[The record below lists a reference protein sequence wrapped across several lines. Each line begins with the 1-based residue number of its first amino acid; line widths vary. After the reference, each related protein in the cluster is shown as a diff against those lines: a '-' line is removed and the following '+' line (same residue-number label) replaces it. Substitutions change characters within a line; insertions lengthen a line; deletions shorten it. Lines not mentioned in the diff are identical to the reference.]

1 MLCGMYILKRFH
13 THIPFNENTGQFVG
27 EEDLGGFKSH
37 KIPKAEPPTNH
48 WRSPTLWFPASSREP
63 QTWQAELDK
72 QKALLQEKLRQR
84 QMAEV
89 PRFGKIEG

>member
-1 MLCGMYILKRFH
+1 MVSNPTKSLRLNHQPTIGVAQPCGSLHLSGKPH
-13 THIPFNENTGQFVG
+13 
-27 EEDLGGFKSH
+27 
-37 KIPKAEPPTNH
+37 
-48 WRSPTLWFPASSREP
+48 
-63 QTWQAELDK
+63 TWQAELDK